1 MKIAIVGAG
10 AAGCFAAA
18 NLSLSP
24 EDEVVL
30 FEKQHKPMQKVKASG
45 GGRCNVT
52 HALFE
57 IPALVK
63 KYPRGAVLLKKT
75 LHHFSP
81 KDTIAW
87 FESKGVPLK
96 SEADGRM
103 FPITDDA
110 QTIIDCIWKAMHQN
124 KALIKYNH
132 TLEAIAC
139 KEGKWH
145 LSFKNE
151 QVYIADKVLLTTG
164 GFPKDEQW
172 QWLRNLGLDVVAPVP
187 SLFTINLPKHPIT
200 KLMGLSVANAQ
211 VKLLGTKICE
221 QGPVLITHWG
231 LSGPA
236 VLRTSAWGARE
247 LGNLNYACSVQI
259 NWLGDINE
267 HECRSIFQD
276 MRMLQGKLLVQNKIP
291 FDLPKRLW
299 HFLLEQ
305 AGILSEVRWADIK
318 SEPLNKFIQCLCA
331 YKVAM
336 QGKTTFKEE
345 FVTAGGIAINEIN
358 AATMELK
365 KLPNLYVAGEIID
378 VDGITG
384 GFNFQH
390 AWSSSFIAAKA
401 IASI

>member
-1 MKIAIVGAG
+1 M
-10 AAGCFAAA
+10 
-18 NLSLSP
+18 
-24 EDEVVL
+24 
-30 FEKQHKPMQKVKASG
+30 
-45 GGRCNVT
+45 T

-63 KYPRGAVLLKKT
+63 KYPRGASLLKKT

-87 FESKGVPLK
+87 FEQRGVLLK
-96 SEADGRM
+96 AEADGRM

-110 QTIIDCIWKAMHQN
+110 QTIIDCIWKAMTHN
-124 KALIKYNH
+124 KAHVKYNH
-132 TLEAIAC
+132 TLETIEL

-145 LSFKNE
+145 LFFKNE
-151 QVYIADKVLLTTG
+151 QVYIADKVVLTTG

-172 QWLRNLGLDVVAPVP
+172 QWLRNLGLEVIAPVP

-200 KLMGLSVANAQ
+200 KLMGLSVPNAQ
-211 VKLLGTKICE
+211 VKLMGTKICE

-247 LGNLNYACSVQI
+247 LGNLNYACNVQI
-259 NWLGDINE
+259 NWLGSINE
-267 HECRSIFQD
+267 QDCRSIFQD
-276 MRMLQGKLLVQNKIP
+276 MRSLQGKLMIQNKIP
-291 FDLPKRLW
+291 FDVPKRLW

-305 AGILSEVRWADIK
+305 AGIISEVRWADVK
-318 SEPLNKFIQCLCA
+318 AAPLNKFIQCLCA
-331 YKVAM
+331 YTVAM

-345 FVTAGGIAINEIN
+345 FVTAGGIAIAEVN
-358 AATMELK
+358 ATTMESK
-365 KLPNLYVAGEIID
+365 KLPNLYFAGEILD

-390 AWSSSFIAAKA
+390 AWSSAFIAAKA
-401 IASI
+401 LSSI

>member
-18 NLSLSP
+18 NLSIGLD
-24 EDEVVL
+24 DEVVL
-30 FEKQHKPMQKVKASG
+30 FEKQLKPMQKVKASG

-52 HALFE
+52 HALFD

-63 KYPRGAVLLKKT
+63 KYPRGESLLKKT

-87 FESKGVPLK
+87 FEQKGVPLK
-96 SEADGRM
+96 AEADGRM

-110 QTIIDCIWKAMHQN
+110 QTIIDCIWKAMMQN
-124 KALIKYNH
+124 KAQLKYNH
-132 TLEAIAC
+132 ALAAIEL

-145 LSFKNE
+145 LFFKNE

-164 GFPKDEQW
+164 GFPKEEQW
-172 QWLRNLGLDVVAPVP
+172 QWLRDLGLEVIAPVP

-200 KLMGLSVANAQ
+200 KLMGLSVSNAQ
-211 VKLLGTKICE
+211 VKLMGTKITE

-236 VLRTSAWGARE
+236 VLRTSAWGARA
-247 LGNLNYACSVQI
+247 LGNLNYACNVQI
-259 NWLGDINE
+259 NWLGSINE
-267 HECRSIFQD
+267 QECRSIFQD
-276 MRMLQGKLLVQNKIP
+276 MRTLQGKLMMQHKIP
-291 FDLPKRLW
+291 FDVPKRLW

-305 AGILSEVRWADIK
+305 AGILSDVRWADIK
-318 SEPLNKFIQCLCA
+318 AAPLNKFIQCLCA
-331 YKVAM
+331 YTVAM

-345 FVTAGGIAINEIN
+345 FVTAGGIAITEIN
-358 AATMELK
+358 AATMESK
-365 KLPNLYVAGEIID
+365 KLPNLYFAGEIID

-390 AWSSSFIAAKA
+390 AWSSAFIAANA
-401 IASI
+401 LSTI